1 MKKLATA
8 AAVAFPLAVTG
19 CAGFTVPTDLD
30 ACAAALISAN
40 TTNPS
45 KLLAVAAGTTACV
58 RLSKDII
65 DRLVAN
71 ILSNQAPTAG
81 MR

>member
-1 MKKLATA
+1 MRKYLGFLTI
-8 AAVAFPLAVTG
+8 AVPVLLPG
-19 CAGFTVPTDLD
+19 CANFTVPTDLD

-40 TTNPS
+40 TTDPR
-45 KLLAVAAGTTACV
+45 KLLQVAAGTAACV

-71 ILSNQAPTAG
+71 VLAG
-81 MR
+81 QPPAAGLR